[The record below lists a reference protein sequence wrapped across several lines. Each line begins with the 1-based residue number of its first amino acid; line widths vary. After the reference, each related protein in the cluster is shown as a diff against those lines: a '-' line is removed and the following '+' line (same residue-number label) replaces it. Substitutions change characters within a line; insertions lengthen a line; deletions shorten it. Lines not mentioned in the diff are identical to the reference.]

1 MGSLFSVV
9 LSMPYAAHVSNCSL
23 LISPSL
29 FSFVLSLPY
38 AAHVSNCSLL
48 IYPSL
53 SKLNKKG
60 EINNEQLETW
70 AA

>member
-1 MGSLFSVV
+1 LIYPSLFSFV

-23 LISPSL
+23 LIYPSL

-38 AAHVSNCSLL
+38 AAHVF
-48 IYPSL
+48 
-53 SKLNKKG
+53 
-60 EINNEQLETW
+60 NNEQLETW

>member
-1 MGSLFSVV
+1 MPYAAHVYNCSLLIYPSLFSFV

-23 LISPSL
+23 LI
-29 FSFVLSLPY
+29 
-38 AAHVSNCSLL
+38 
-48 IYPSL
+48 YPS
-53 SKLNKKG
+53 NKKG